1 MKRLQRLLSMLLV
14 ICFTNATMFQ
24 VAQAALVST
33 EQVAGIASASDSSI
47 SPHERLSALMARSD
61 VQSELERLGLTPDL
75 AKERIAA
82 LTDEEASMLAQQ
94 IESAPAGGS
103 DVLGVVLFVFIVL
116 LITDIL
122 GFTKI
127 FPFTRS
133 IR

>member
-14 ICFTNATMFQ
+14 ICFANATMFQ
-24 VAQAALVST
+24 AAQAALVTT
-33 EQVAGIASASDSSI
+33 EQVAGMASASSQDPA
-47 SPHERLSALMARSD
+47 PHERLSALISRGD
-61 VQSELERLGLTPDL
+61 VQSQLERLGLTPEL

-94 IESAPAGGS
+94 IENAPAGGA
-103 DVLGVVLFVFIVL
+103 DVLGVVLFVFLVL

-122 GFTKI
+122 GFTKV

-133 IR
+133 AR

>member
-24 VAQAALVST
+24 VAQAALVTT
-33 EQVAGIASASDSSI
+33 EQVAGIASASDRDT

-61 VQSELERLGLTPDL
+61 VQTELERLGLTPDL

-94 IESAPAGGS
+94 IESAPAGGN
-103 DVLGVVLFVFIVL
+103 DVLGVVVFVFLVL

>member
-33 EQVAGIASASDSSI
+33 EQVADIASASDSST

-82 LTDEEASMLAQQ
+82 LTDEEATMLAQQ

>member
-24 VAQAALVST
+24 VAQAALVTT
-33 EQVAGIASASDSSI
+33 EQVAGISSASGNDA

-75 AKERIAA
+75 AKARIAA
-82 LTDEEASMLAQQ
+82 LTDEEATMLAQQ
-94 IESAPAGGS
+94 IENAPAGGN
-103 DVLGVVLFVFIVL
+103 DVLGVVVFVFLVL

-133 IR
+133 VR

>member
-33 EQVAGIASASDSSI
+33 EQVAGIASASDSST
-47 SPHERLSALMARSD
+47 SPHERLSALIARSD